1 MCQREF
7 ALKHLPNDPLFKMVS
22 AMFLPPHPPFLFE
35 KSHDLTEQEYGLLF
49 HEQIGMRSSMF

>member
-22 AMFLPPHPPFLFE
+22 AMLLPLHPPFLLE
-35 KSHDLTEQEYGLLF
+35 NSHDLTEQ
-49 HEQIGMRSSMF
+49 